1 MDTTGKQDD
10 TVAKWAV
17 QHDNERRARAIVIN
31 IVAVL
36 AVGLI
41 GVGCYFFWEL
51 RQSSRCASCTND
63 VFILREGLREY
74 AAEHGGLVPPIS
86 PTRGNLMIDPEGFYP
101 TYLDNACWLQC
112 EWSDM
117 RRTAGSEGKNE
128 DLGLSGFTD
137 DSFCYLPWEIRNEA
151 EGLAFLEAYKS
162 LNLNNRA
169 DNLTVHVG
177 GAVRVLPRIR
187 LSDATL
193 VRELDDARYDIPV
206 AVEWPDKFHRGGT
219 VLYADGS
226 IRTLNMGEAFPM
238 TKDFIDGLHEIASM
252 DKPLSKH

>member
-1 MDTTGKQDD
+1 MDTTDKQDD
-10 TVAKWAV
+10 TVARWAV
-17 QHDNERRARAIVIN
+17 QSDNERRARAIVIK

-36 AVGLI
+36 FVSLV
-41 GVGCYFFWEL
+41 GVGCYFLWEL

-63 VFILREGLREY
+63 IFFLREGLRKY
-74 AAEHGGLVPPIS
+74 AVDHEGLLPPIS
-86 PTRGNLMIDPEGFYP
+86 PTHGNLMIDPEGFYP

-151 EGLAFLEAYKS
+151 EGLAFIGAYKS
-162 LNLNNRA
+162 LNLNKRD

-177 GAVRVLPRIR
+177 GAERVLPRIR
-187 LSDATL
+187 LSDEALTQTDG
-193 VRELDDARYDIPV
+193 RTQPDIPI

-219 VLYADGS
+219 VLYANGH
-226 IRTLNMGEAFPM
+226 IRTLKMGEAFPM
-238 TKDFIDGLHEIASM
+238 TIDFINGLQKIASM